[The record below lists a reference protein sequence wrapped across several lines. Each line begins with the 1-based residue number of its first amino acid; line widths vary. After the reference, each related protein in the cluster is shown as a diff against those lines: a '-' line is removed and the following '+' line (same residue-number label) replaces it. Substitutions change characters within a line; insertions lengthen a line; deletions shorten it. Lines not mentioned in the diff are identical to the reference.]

1 MGMNEKEKEDV
12 VLEIRRLDH
21 VALLVKDV
29 ELSKRFYIQLLGM
42 EEHPRPSNFNFPGAW
57 LRKGSAEIHL
67 IGEDQP
73 GRVDQ
78 IQPGGYSSDE
88 LSIGHV
94 THFAFEVV
102 DLEETR
108 QYLQAHEIPIVGGPR
123 PRGDGVMQMYIHDPD
138 GYIIE
143 FFVWQK

>member
-1 MGMNEKEKEDV
+1 MRKYSGEEDL
-12 VLEIRRLDH
+12 LEIRRLDH

-29 ELSKRFYIQLLGM
+29 ERSKRFYAQLLGM
-42 EEHPRPSNFNFPGAW
+42 EEHSRPSNFNFPGAW

-67 IGEDQP
+67 IGEDEP
-73 GRVDQ
+73 GRVELV
-78 IQPGGYSSDE
+78 QPGGYNPQE
-88 LSIGHV
+88 LSSGHA
-94 THFAFEVV
+94 THFAFEVS

-108 QYLQAHEIPIVGGPR
+108 KYLQTRGIPIVGGPR
-123 PRGDGVMQMYIHDPD
+123 PRGDGVMQLYVRDPD

>member
-1 MGMNEKEKEDV
+1 M
-12 VLEIRRLDH
+12 EIRRLDH

-29 ELSKRFYIQLLGM
+29 EQSKRFYVQLLGM
-42 EEHPRPSNFNFPGAW
+42 EEHPRPGNFNFPGAW

-73 GRVDQ
+73 GRVDLV
-78 IQPGGYSSDE
+78 QPGGYSLDE
-88 LSIGHV
+88 LSTGHV
-94 THFAFEVV
+94 THFAFEVN
-102 DLEETR
+102 DLETTR
-108 QYLQAHEIPIVGGPR
+108 QYLRTSGIPIVGGPR
-123 PRGDGVMQMYIHDPD
+123 PRGDGVMQLYIRDPD

>member
-1 MGMNEKEKEDV
+1 M
-12 VLEIRRLDH
+12 EIQRLDH

-29 ELSKRFYIQLLGM
+29 ERSKLFYAQLLGM

-67 IGEDQP
+67 IGEDEP
-73 GRVDQ
+73 GRVDLVH
-78 IQPGGYSSDE
+78 PGGNNPQE
-88 LSIGHV
+88 LSSGHV
-94 THFAFEVV
+94 THFAFEVN

-108 QYLQAHEIPIVGGPR
+108 QYLQSRGIPIVGGPR
-123 PRGDGVMQMYIHDPD
+123 PRGDGVMQLYIRDPD

>member
-1 MGMNEKEKEDV
+1 M
-12 VLEIRRLDH
+12 EIRRLDH

-29 ELSKRFYIQLLGM
+29 ERSKRFYVQLLGM

-67 IGEDQP
+67 IGEDEP
-73 GRVDQ
+73 GRVEQ
-78 IQPGGYSSDE
+78 VYPGGYNPDE
-88 LSIGHV
+88 LSTGHV
-94 THFAFEVV
+94 THFAFEVA

-108 QYLQAHEIPIVGGPR
+108 LYFQSRGIPIVGGPR
-123 PRGDGVMQMYIHDPD
+123 PRGDGVMQLYIRDPD

-143 FFVWQK
+143 FYVWQK

>member
-1 MGMNEKEKEDV
+1 MRKYSEENEV
-12 VLEIRRLDH
+12 MEIRRLDH
-21 VALLVKDV
+21 VALLIKDV
-29 ELSKRFYIQLLGM
+29 ERSKRFYVQLLGM

-67 IGEDQP
+67 IGEDEP

-78 IQPGGYSSDE
+78 VQPGGYSPDE
-88 LSIGHV
+88 LSTGHV
-94 THFAFEVV
+94 THIAFEVA

-108 QYLQAHEIPIVGGPR
+108 QYLQAREIPIVGGPR
-123 PRGDGVMQMYIHDPD
+123 PRGDGVMQLYIRDPD